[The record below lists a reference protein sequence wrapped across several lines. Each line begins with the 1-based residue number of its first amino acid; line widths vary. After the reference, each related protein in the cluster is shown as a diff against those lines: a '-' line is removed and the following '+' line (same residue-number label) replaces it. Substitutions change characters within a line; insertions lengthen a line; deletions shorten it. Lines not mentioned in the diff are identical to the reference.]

1 MSEVKAAL
9 VSEVEGELK
18 TLRRPGE
25 FTILLIAILCF
36 LMIPP
41 FFIDDALTGL
51 LASIFLS
58 ILLLS
63 VLYVFP
69 RRQFAIAV
77 LLAVPSLGGRWFLN
91 VHQSTGVLMAVAL
104 CWAVFLGF
112 TTVVILMQV
121 LRSSRVS
128 NDTISGAVCGYLLLG
143 VMFAFL
149 YAAIALAYPGSF
161 MMDGAK
167 ITPEV
172 SRFFYQHSIGQ
183 AHLFQLCYPGDPGL
197 RRYHA
202 IKPAGPL
209 SGHAGI
215 RHGPVLRCHPD
226 RAAGEYPLLAMGR
239 RLRLNAV
246 AARVPRS
253 RRACYF
259 ARPQLIRL

>member
-69 RRQFAIAV
+69 RREFAIAV

-112 TTVVILMQV
+112 TTVVILRHV

-128 NDTISGAVCGYLLLG
+128 NDTISGAICGYLLLG
-143 VMFAFL
+143 ILFAFL

-167 ITPEV
+167 ITPEA
-172 SRFFYQHSIGQ
+172 SRFFYQHSIGRLIYFSFVTL
-183 AHLFQLCYPGDPGL
+183 ATLGYGD
-197 RRYHA
+197 
-202 IKPAGPL
+202 ITPL
-209 SGHAGI
+209 SPPA
-215 RHGPVLRCHPD
+215 RS
-226 RAAGEYPLLAMGR
+226 LAMLESVMGQFYVAILIA
-239 RLRLNAV
+239 RLVSIRY
-246 AARVPRS
+246 S
-253 RRACYF
+253 RWGNDYD
-259 ARPQLIRL
+259 

>member
-9 VSEVEGELK
+9 VRKIERDLK

-36 LMIPP
+36 LLIPP
-41 FFIDDALTGL
+41 FFIDDALTGM

-69 RRQFAIAV
+69 RRQFAIAIV
-77 LLAVPSLGGRWFLN
+77 LAIPSLGGRWFLTL
-91 VHQSTGVLMAVAL
+91 HQSTGVLMAVAL
-104 CWAVFLGF
+104 FWAVFLAF

-121 LRSSRVS
+121 LGSSRVS

-161 MMDGAK
+161 IIDGVK
-167 ITPEV
+167 ITPELT
-172 SRFFYQHSIGQ
+172 RFFYQHSIGKLIYFSFVTL
-183 AHLFQLCYPGDPGL
+183 ATLGYGD
-197 RRYHA
+197 
-202 IKPAGPL
+202 ITPL
-209 SGHAGI
+209 SPPA
-215 RHGPVLRCHPD
+215 RS
-226 RAAGEYPLLAMGR
+226 LAMLESVMGQFYVAILIA
-239 RLRLNAV
+239 RLVSIRY
-246 AARVPRS
+246 S
-253 RRACYF
+253 RWGDEYD
-259 ARPQLIRL
+259 